1 MSERLR
7 TSLGPLLRWETGL
20 ALVVVIIG
28 AVGASVSSEFFTS
41 NNIFNLGLSYGE
53 IAIMTLPMTLI
64 VISGEIDLS
73 VASILGMA
81 SALLGYLWA
90 RGWPM
95 IGIFLLVAVV
105 GLAAGAV
112 NGLLITRLGL
122 PSLAVTIGTLAVY
135 RGIATILLGPATVAD
150 FPTAYT
156 NLGVNAVP
164 FTGNDITYS
173 TAIFVVL
180 AIIFGV
186 VLHATPFGR
195 SVYAMGAS
203 AEAAQFAG
211 IRVKRIK
218 TVLFMTSG
226 LVCALAGVL
235 LTFRLNTAVQ
245 NNGLGLELD
254 VVAIV
259 LLGGVSIF
267 GGKGSIVGVVLGV
280 LAFSGIQNALFLT
293 NFNQEAA
300 GIVTGALL
308 LFSVFARNAASALS
322 RLRAWLP
329 AGRRGRGSEE
339 PTAIT
344 DADLRDEARH
354 YRDHLRLGRAD
365 LPGPVHQPGVDGPD
379 RYERG
384 RPARQGD
391 QRHRGHRDRVGGR
404 LGHQPER
411 LDRVHEA
418 GTGEVPE
425 DEAGRDRLRQRRPD
439 HGDPGDPGPA
449 RPALRLHRREHRS
462 IQLLTRRII
471 VCIYPPEKWGVN
483 THVPETG

>member
-7 TSLGPLLRWETGL
+7 PMLRWETGL

-28 AVGASVSSEFFTS
+28 IAGASVSSSFFTS
-41 NNIFNLGLSYGE
+41 NNFFNLGLSNGE

-81 SALLGYLWA
+81 SALLGYLW
-90 RGWPM
+90 GKHWPM
-95 IGIFLLVAVV
+95 IGIFLLIAVV

-112 NGLLITRLGL
+112 NGLLVTRLGL
-122 PSLAVTIGTLAVY
+122 PSLAVTIGTLALY
-135 RGIATILLGPATVAD
+135 RGIATILLGPNTIAN
-150 FPTAYT
+150 FPTTYT

-173 TAIFVVL
+173 TAIFIVL

-186 VLHATPFGR
+186 ILHATPFGR

-203 AEAAQFAG
+203 TEAAQFAG

-218 TVLFMTSG
+218 TILFMVSG
-226 LVCALAGVL
+226 LVCSLAGVL

-267 GGKGSIVGVVLGV
+267 GGKGSVAGVVLAV
-280 LAFSGIQNALFLT
+280 LAFAGIQNALFLT

-300 GIVTGALL
+300 GIVTGGLL
-308 LFSVFARNAASALS
+308 LLSVFGRNAASFSS
-322 RLRAWLP
+322 RLREWLP
-329 AGRRGRGSEE
+329 TGRHGRGQESPIAGSP
-339 PTAIT
+339 PTAST
-344 DADLRDEARH
+344 
-354 YRDHLRLGRAD
+354 
-365 LPGPVHQPGVDGPD
+365 
-379 RYERG
+379 
-384 RPARQGD
+384 
-391 QRHRGHRDRVGGR
+391 
-404 LGHQPER
+404 
-411 LDRVHEA
+411 
-418 GTGEVPE
+418 
-425 DEAGRDRLRQRRPD
+425 
-439 HGDPGDPGPA
+439 
-449 RPALRLHRREHRS
+449 
-462 IQLLTRRII
+462 
-471 VCIYPPEKWGVN
+471 PP
-483 THVPETG
+483 